1 MAIKSQSFVTRN
13 QRLAGAERNWC
24 GFMLIVIVTIKLFA
38 GREMEWDGG
47 WWDWMVVNQ
56 PPTGTV
62 HRNDSTTLRSIP
74 QMKRSIVEML
84 GWDGKYKLDTIPRNQ
99 PESFAFHARSIF
111 KSVDSHAFVLMVVHI
126 LRLCQLCQDIYIV
139 HSTKSASGWRHS
151 SICLR
156 SPVSH
161 KYPYSYTSNQQ
172 QQLTTAANNTTTTCL
187 ITWEHH
193 LLIFCWHS
201 LHLHLHHHK

>member
-1 MAIKSQSFVTRN
+1 MDR
-13 QRLAGAERNWC
+13 
-24 GFMLIVIVTIKLFA
+24 FA
-38 GREMEWDGG
+38 ALNKTVCWEGDGMGWWMVGLDGG
-47 WWDWMVVNQ
+47 EPATHWNCTQKWFDN
-56 PPTGTV
+56 TEKHSTEDDAL
-62 HRNDSTTLRSIP
+62 HRRDAELRWKV
-74 QMKRSIVEML
+74 QTK
-84 GWDGKYKLDTIPRNQ
+84 DTIARNQ

-161 KYPYSYTSNQQ
+161 KYPYSYTSNQL
-172 QQLTTAANNTTTTCL
+172 QQLTTADNN
-187 ITWEHH
+187 
-193 LLIFCWHS
+193 S
-201 LHLHLHHHK
+201 S

>member
-1 MAIKSQSFVTRN
+1 
-13 QRLAGAERNWC
+13 
-24 GFMLIVIVTIKLFA
+24 
-38 GREMEWDGG
+38 MEWDGG
-47 WWDWMVVNQ
+47 WWDGMVVSQ

-62 HRNDSTTLRSIP
+62 HRNDQTTLRSIP

-84 GWDGKYKLDTIPRNQ
+84 GWDRKYKLDTIARNQ
-99 PESFAFHARSIF
+99 PESFAFH
-111 KSVDSHAFVLMVVHI
+111 VFVLHI
-126 LRLCQLCQDIYIV
+126 LRMCQLCQDIYIV
-139 HSTKSASGWRHS
+139 HSTESASGWRHS

-187 ITWEHH
+187 ITLEQHH

-201 LHLHLHHHK
+201 LHLHLHHHKQTINNYPQSLRYETLVK

>member
-1 MAIKSQSFVTRN
+1 MSYSNLKI
-13 QRLAGAERNWC
+13 
-24 GFMLIVIVTIKLFA
+24 
-38 GREMEWDGG
+38 
-47 WWDWMVVNQ
+47 
-56 PPTGTV
+56 
-62 HRNDSTTLRSIP
+62 LRSRFFLTHP
-74 QMKRSIVEML
+74 V
-84 GWDGKYKLDTIPRNQ
+84 DTIPRNQ

-172 QQLTTAANNTTTTCL
+172 QQLTTAATTQQQCVSSLGSISYWYSAGTPSICTCTTTNKQLTIISTILEMGHWGNNMICL
-187 ITWEHH
+187 VVFIVVP
-193 LLIFCWHS
+193 
-201 LHLHLHHHK
+201 

>member
-1 MAIKSQSFVTRN
+1 
-13 QRLAGAERNWC
+13 
-24 GFMLIVIVTIKLFA
+24 
-38 GREMEWDGG
+38 MEWDGG
-47 WWDWMVVNQ
+47 WWDGMVVNQ

-62 HRNDSTTLRSIP
+62 HRNDQTTLRSIP

-84 GWDGKYKLDTIPRNQ
+84 GWDRKYKLGAIARNQ
-99 PESFAFHARSIF
+99 PEQSFAFHARSIF
-111 KSVDSHAFVLMVVHI
+111 CWFDSHAFKLMDLHI
-126 LRLCQLCQDIYIV
+126 LRMCQLCQDIYIV
-139 HSTKSASGWRHS
+139 HSTESASGWRHS

-187 ITWEHH
+187 ITLEQHH